1 MAKMAGCG
9 VEDEVEGD
17 VTTGGEAGPDREGEA
32 AQARRWESNGPLVVT
47 GFGGSLE
54 VGIHRPRLLVGLSG
68 TRCAESCGSGV
79 SPGLCSTFSFEQA
92 DDACP

>member
-9 VEDEVEGD
+9 GEGEVEGD
-17 VTTGGEAGPDREGEA
+17 VTTGGKAGRDREGEA
-32 AQARRWESNGPLVVT
+32 AQGRRWESNGRLVVT

-54 VGIHRPRLLVGLSG
+54 VGIHRPRLLVG
-68 TRCAESCGSGV
+68 AESWGSGV
-79 SPGLCSTFSFEQA
+79 SPPRLCSTFSLEQV